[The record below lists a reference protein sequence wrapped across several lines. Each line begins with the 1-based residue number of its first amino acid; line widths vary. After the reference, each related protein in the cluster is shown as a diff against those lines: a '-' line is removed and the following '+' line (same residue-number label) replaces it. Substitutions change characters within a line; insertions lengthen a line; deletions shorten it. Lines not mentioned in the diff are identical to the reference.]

1 VTPDVDVLVVGAGPA
16 GLSAARAAAAAGAS
30 TLVLEKQ
37 NEIGYPVH
45 TSGGS
50 WVSDMRAL
58 DVPEHLYHPIDHV
71 VLVGPNSKV
80 QWRLPDTVCM
90 VDVRGL
96 YQYLGER
103 AVQAGAQVRVRHNVT
118 DVLREGSRIVGVTA
132 NDHRGSRIEL
142 RAAVTVDASGFSRR
156 IGLKAGMGEPF
167 KRYGFG
173 AEYELVAPN
182 FPDQTIYVVVGSEI
196 APDGYAWLASL
207 EPGKVRV
214 GVGTIHSDG
223 NVDPRLYLDR
233 LHELP
238 ELRDLL
244 VGSSPLELHT
254 GLIPAEA
261 PLAKMS
267 ADGLLIVG
275 DAAGQAST
283 LIGEG
288 IRFCMYSGGMAGEVA
303 AAAVAKSDTSASTL
317 RRYDKMWRSRF
328 GRSIEWAYRINRYM
342 ASESGSG
349 PGQPGWD
356 DYVTTMGE
364 IGIERAVPLIRGD
377 FTAANLAAF
386 AASKP
391 LLFGRRGVRA
401 LWQLKR

>member
-1 VTPDVDVLVVGAGPA
+1 VTHDVDVLVVGAGPA

-37 NEIGYPVH
+37 NEVGYPVH

-58 DVPEHLYHPIDHV
+58 DVPEHLYHPVDDVI
-71 VLVGPNSKV
+71 LVGPASQV
-80 QWRLPDTVCM
+80 SWRLPDTVCM
-90 VDVRGL
+90 IDVRGL
-96 YQYLGER
+96 YQHLAER
-103 AVQAGAQVRVRHNVT
+103 AVEAGAQLRVRHSVT
-118 DVLREGSRIVGVTA
+118 DVLREGSRITGVTA

-142 RAAVTVDASGFSRR
+142 RAAITVDASGFSRR
-156 IGLKAGMGEPF
+156 IGLKAGIGEPF
-167 KRYGFG
+167 RRYGFG

-182 FPDQTIYVVVGSEI
+182 FPDRTIYVVVGSEV
-196 APDGYAWLASL
+196 APDGYAWLASVA
-207 EPGKVRV
+207 PGRVRV

-233 LHELP
+233 LNEVPQLK
-238 ELRDLL
+238 DLL
-244 VGSSPLELHT
+244 VGASPVELHT

-261 PLAKMS
+261 PLERMS

-288 IRFCMYSGGMAGEVA
+288 IRFCMYSGDMAGSVA
-303 AAAVAKSDTSASTL
+303 ADAVKSGNVSAAVL
-317 RRYDKMWRSRF
+317 GRYDKMWRRKF

-342 ASESGSG
+342 ASESGG
-349 PGQPGWD
+349 EGGAGWD
-356 DYVTTMGE
+356 DYVSTMGE

-377 FTAANLAAF
+377 FTASNLAAF
-386 AASKP
+386 AATKP
-391 LLFGRRGVRA
+391 WLFGRRGVKA

>member
-1 VTPDVDVLVVGAGPA
+1 MGAGPA
-16 GLSAARAAAAAGAS
+16 GLSTARAAAAAGAS
-30 TLVLEKQ
+30 TLVFEKQ

-58 DVPEHLYHPIDHV
+58 DVPQHLYHPVEHV
-71 VLVGPNSKV
+71 ILVGPNSQV
-80 QWRLPDTVCM
+80 RWRLPDTVCM

-96 YQYLGER
+96 YQHLGER
-103 AVQAGAQVRVRHNVT
+103 AVAAGAQLRVRHSVT
-118 DVLREGSRIVGVTA
+118 DVLRDGRQVLGVVA

-156 IGLKAGMGEPF
+156 IGLKAGIGEPF
-167 KRYGFG
+167 RRYGFG

-182 FPDQTIYVVVGSEI
+182 FPDRTIYVVVGSEV
-196 APDGYAWLASL
+196 APDGYAWLASVA
-207 EPGKVRV
+207 PGRVRV

-233 LHELP
+233 LHEVP
-238 ELRDLL
+238 ALRDLL
-244 VGSSPLELHT
+244 AGSSPLELHT

-261 PLAKMS
+261 PLARMS
-267 ADGLLIVG
+267 ADGLLMVG

-303 AAAVAKSDTSASTL
+303 AAAVGDPSATAL
-317 RRYDKMWRSRF
+317 GRYDKMWRRQF

-342 ASESGSG
+342 ASESGG
-349 PGQPGWD
+349 PGGAGWD
-356 DYVTTMGE
+356 DYVSTMGE
-364 IGIERAVPLIRGD
+364 IGIERAVPLIRGE
-377 FTAANLAAF
+377 FTAGNLAAF
-386 AASKP
+386 AATKP
-391 LLFGRRGVRA
+391 MLFGRRGVKA